1 MIADIGSGT
10 GILSRLFLEHGNR
23 VLGIEPNRE
32 MREAAERALAGYPSF
47 TSVDATAEATTLPD
61 SSVDF
66 VTAGQAFHWFDPDA
80 AKAEFSRILRP
91 PGCVVLVWNER
102 RTESPF
108 MREYEQLLR
117 ELGTDYAEVTHRNV
131 GGARLAGFFAPNAYR
146 LLRFDNRQV
155 FDYES
160 LVGRLLSSSFAPQP
174 GDPRHERMLKRLRE
188 IFDRHETGG
197 KVSFDYDTKLYFG
210 RLAP

>member
-1 MIADIGSGT
+1 M
-10 GILSRLFLEHGNR
+10 FLDHGNR
-23 VLGIEPNRE
+23 VYGIEPNRE
-32 MREAAERALAGYPSF
+32 MRAAAEAALGHYGNF
-47 TSVDATAEATTLPD
+47 TSVDARAEATTLPA

-66 VTAGQAFHWFDPDA
+66 VTAGQAFHWFGPDA

-91 PGCVVLVWNER
+91 HGWVALVWNER
-102 RTESPF
+102 RTEGAF
-108 MREYEQLLR
+108 MADYEQLLQN
-117 ELGTDYAEVTHRNV
+117 LGTDYAEVTHRNV
-131 GGARLAGFFAPNAYR
+131 DDDRLGDFFAPERYR
-146 LLRFDNRQV
+146 VARFDNRQV
-155 FDYES
+155 FDFES
-160 LVGRLLSSSFAPQP
+160 VVGRLLSSSFAPQP